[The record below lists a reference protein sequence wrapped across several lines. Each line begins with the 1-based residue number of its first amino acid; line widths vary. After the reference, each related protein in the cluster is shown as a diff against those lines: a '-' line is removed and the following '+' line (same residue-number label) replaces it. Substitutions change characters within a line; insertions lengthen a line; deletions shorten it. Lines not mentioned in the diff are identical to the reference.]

1 MDQGGKDGDDN
12 VNTPTGLRELLASR
26 FGYREFLPGQE
37 EAIHTAMQG
46 RHLLLV
52 MPTGSGKSLVY
63 QLPALLGSGL
73 TIVVS
78 PLISLMKDQVDELTR
93 RHIAATYINSSLSRE
108 EQVARLAACRNGEY
122 HILYVA
128 PERCRDPSFVKALGE
143 LDIAR
148 LAIDEAHCIS
158 EWGHDFRPDYRRL
171 KEFRQHA
178 GNPPLTALT
187 ATATARV
194 QRDIVDSLGLR
205 PVEVDVRVHGFDRP
219 NLTLSVRPTFGDE
232 RKLAFLHEFLTSHGG
247 CGIIYAGTRK
257 TVERLA
263 GELKRT
269 EPTIVGYHAGME
281 AAERTSAQEAFIG
294 GKARVVAATSAFG
307 MGIDKRDVRFV
318 IHYNYP
324 GSVEQYYQEI
334 GRAGRDGLTS
344 ECVLLYASEDGDLRR
359 FFIDVGYPDRERVK
373 EVYETIVAMREN
385 PVLLTYKEIGKL
397 CDGYM
402 SEGQVGS
409 AVRLLDGAGVLR
421 AYSAEARIAVT
432 LELPYAELLPG
443 LRGDIPKRIFE
454 ALSSSA
460 DLETPG
466 RFDVSLPAL
475 ASDAKLEPVQV
486 RRALAALRD
495 AGLIGYEPPF
505 RGRGIEKVPGQQLP
519 FARVP
524 IDWNRQKALRTIE
537 EERLEAMEMFINIH
551 TCRRAYILHY
561 FGERDK
567 PVCDSC
573 DNCRGRETATGLG
586 GVLQRRADVALPVLL
601 CMRHLKFPLG
611 KGRIAEV
618 VTGSRSQAVLER
630 GLDRNPAFG
639 LVSRG
644 QNEVKEVLE
653 ELALAGY
660 VERNRGA
667 EYPVCILTPAG
678 KKAAVGI
685 TAASLAP
692 SRTAAQKEAPIRHK
706 PAHRSSAGEID
717 AAVLRCVRDMPFPVG
732 AEKIAE
738 VLTGSRSEWIAQ
750 AGIDSYEFYGT
761 VNATQAAVKK
771 RVLSMLERK
780 LLRRSHDRQYPV
792 VELTAKGLE
801 ELADTRNWL

>member
-1 MDQGGKDGDDN
+1 MGGVHKESERG
-12 VNTPTGLRELLASR
+12 GHAAAELRELLASR

-37 EAIHTAMQG
+37 EALHTAMQG

-63 QLPALLGSGL
+63 QLPALLGPGL

-108 EQVARLAACRNGEY
+108 EQVARLAACRMGAY

-128 PERCRDPSFVKALGE
+128 PERCRDPAFVKALGE

-171 KEFRQHA
+171 KEFRKHA

-205 PVEVDVRVHGFDRP
+205 SDEVDVQVHGFDRP

-281 AAERTSAQEAFIG
+281 AAERTSTQEAFIG

-334 GRAGRDGLTS
+334 GRAGRDGATS

-359 FFIDVGYPDRERVK
+359 FFIDMGYPDRERVK
-373 EVYETIVAMREN
+373 EVYERIVAMREN

-432 LELPYAELLPG
+432 LERPYAELQPH

-454 ALSSSA
+454 ALSSSN

-475 ASDAKLEPVQV
+475 ASNAELEPAQV

-505 RGRGIEKVPGQQLP
+505 RGRGIEKVMGQQLP

-524 IDWNRQKALRTIE
+524 IDWERQRALRTIE

-551 TCRRAYILHY
+551 TCRRAYILGY
-561 FGERDK
+561 FGERGK
-567 PVCDSC
+567 PVCDTC
-573 DNCRGRETATGLG
+573 DNCRGRETAASPG
-586 GVLQRRADVALPVLL
+586 GVLERRAAIAEPVLL
-601 CMRHLKFPLG
+601 CMRCLRFPVG
-611 KGRIAEV
+611 KARITEV

-630 GLDRNPAFG
+630 GLERNPAFG
-639 LVSRG
+639 LAQRG
-644 QNEVKEVLE
+644 QNEVREVIE
-653 ELALAGY
+653 ELILAGY
-660 VERNRGA
+660 IERNRNA

-678 KKAAVGI
+678 KKVATGI
-685 TAASLAP
+685 TAAGLAP
-692 SRTAAQKEAPIRHK
+692 RGGATPKEAPARRR
-706 PAHRSSAGEID
+706 PAHPSSTGEID
-717 AAVLRCVRDMPFPVG
+717 AAVLQCVREMPFRVG
-732 AEKIAE
+732 AEKLAE
-738 VLTGSRSEWIAQ
+738 VLTASKSEWIVH
-750 AGIDSYEFYGT
+750 AGIAHLECYGT
-761 VNATQAAVKK
+761 VNATKATVKK
-771 RVLSMLERK
+771 RVESMLKRK
-780 LLRRSHDRQYPV
+780 LLRRSFDFQYPV
-792 VELTAKGLE
+792 IELTDKGRA
-801 ELADTRNWL
+801 ELADARNWL

>member
-1 MDQGGKDGDDN
+1 MGGVHKESERGGRA
-12 VNTPTGLRELLASR
+12 VAELHELLASR

-37 EAIHTAMQG
+37 EALHTAMQG

-63 QLPALLGSGL
+63 QLPALLQPGL
-73 TIVVS
+73 TIVIS

-93 RHIAATYINSSLSRE
+93 RRIAATYINSSLSRE
-108 EQVARLAACRNGEY
+108 EQVARLAACRMGAY

-128 PERCRDPSFVKALGE
+128 PERCRDPAFVKALGE
-143 LDIAR
+143 LDIGR

-171 KEFRQHA
+171 KEFWQHA

-187 ATATARV
+187 ATATAMV

-205 PVEVDVRVHGFDRP
+205 PDEVDVQVHGFDRP

-247 CGIIYAGTRK
+247 CGIIYVGTRK

-281 AAERTSAQEAFIG
+281 AADRTWAQEAFIG

-344 ECVLLYASEDGDLRR
+344 ECVLLYAPEDGDLRR
-359 FFIDVGYPDRERVK
+359 FFIDVGYPDREQVK
-373 EVYETIVAMREN
+373 EVYETITAMREN
-385 PVLLTYKEIGKL
+385 PILLTYKEIGKL
-397 CDGYM
+397 CDGYV

-432 LELPYAELLPG
+432 LERPYAELLPD

-460 DLETPG
+460 DLEAPG

-495 AGLIGYEPPF
+495 SGLIGYEPPF

-519 FARVP
+519 FTRVP

-537 EERLEAMEMFINIH
+537 EERLEAMEMFINIR
-551 TCRRAYILHY
+551 TCRRAYILRY

-567 PVCDSC
+567 PLCDTC
-573 DNCRGRETATGLG
+573 DNCRGGEIATGLG
-586 GVLQRRADVALPVLL
+586 DVLERRADIALPVLL
-601 CMRHLKFPLG
+601 CMRCLRFPVG
-611 KGRIAEV
+611 KARITEV
-618 VTGSRSQAVLER
+618 VTGSRSQAVMER
-630 GLDRNPAFG
+630 GLERNPAFG
-639 LVSRG
+639 LVTQG

-660 VERNRGA
+660 IDRNRGA

-678 KKAAVGI
+678 KKVATGI
-685 TAASLAP
+685 TAAGLAP
-692 SRTAAQKEAPIRHK
+692 RDTAVQKGAPIRRK
-706 PAHRSSAGEID
+706 PAHRSSAGNID
-717 AAVLRCVRDMPFPVG
+717 AAVLQCVEEMPFRVG

-750 AGIDSYEFYGT
+750 AGIAHLDFYGT

-771 RVLSMLERK
+771 RIESMLERR
-780 LLRRSHDRQYPV
+780 LLRRSYDFQYPV
-792 VELTAKGLE
+792 IELTGKGRA
-801 ELADTRNWL
+801 ELADARNWL